1 MLDKL
6 LNFAKMSTKNKVM
19 SEVLKTLK
27 TDIDLCQELME
38 HPLKKQTA
46 IKELLKEMKDICEKG
61 LTK

>member
-1 MLDKL
+1 
-6 LNFAKMSTKNKVM
+6 MSTKNKVM

-46 IKELLKEMKDICEKG
+46 IKELLKEMKDTCEKG
-61 LTK
+61 LTKYCKI